1 MSLLIN
7 LKLVSSQRK
16 KISTPS
22 EARRKKLSSKLQ
34 EQIQLAKAL
43 QEGGQYAP
51 VKIRVVRDKE
61 TGIKQRIE
69 VVKIIKPWW
78 WDENGKICVMIH
90 YGSKVLELQNGL
102 NAVEVDDMST
112 LVSTLELIKLAAD
125 KGELDDQ
132 INAVSQLVKA
142 GFKRDKSVSYKSDK
156 SDRDK
161 TERKNNTLKLPA
173 KAA

>member
-1 MSLLIN
+1 MSLLSN

-16 KISTPS
+16 KTSTPT

-34 EQIQLAKAL
+34 EQIQLAKTL

-51 VKIRVVRDKE
+51 KKIRIVRDND

-69 VVKIIKPWW
+69 VTKIIKPWW

-102 NAVEVDDMST
+102 NAIEVDDMST
-112 LVSTLELIKLAAD
+112 LVSTLELIKMAAD
-125 KGELDDQ
+125 KGELDNQ
-132 INAVSQLVKA
+132 INAVSQLVRA
-142 GFKRDKSVSYKSDK
+142 GFNQDKSATNK

>member
-1 MSLLIN
+1 MSLLSN

-16 KISTPS
+16 KTSTPT

-51 VKIRVVRDKE
+51 KKIRIVRDKE
-61 TGIKQRIE
+61 TSIKQRIE
-69 VVKIIKPWW
+69 VTKIIKPWW

-102 NAVEVDDMST
+102 NAIEVDDMSM
-112 LVSTLELIKLAAD
+112 LVSTLELIKMAAD
-125 KGELDDQ
+125 KGELDNQ
-132 INAVSQLVKA
+132 INAVSQLVRA
-142 GFKRDKSVSYKSDK
+142 GFNQDKSATNK

>member
-1 MSLLIN
+1 MSLLSN

-16 KISTPS
+16 KTSTPT

-43 QEGGQYAP
+43 QEGVQYAP
-51 VKIRVVRDKE
+51 KKIRIVRDKE

-69 VVKIIKPWW
+69 VTKIIKPWW
-78 WDENGKICVMIH
+78 WDENGKICLMIH

-102 NAVEVDDMST
+102 NAVEVDDLST
-112 LVSTLELIKLAAD
+112 LVSTLELIKMAAD
-125 KGELDDQ
+125 KGELDNQ
-132 INAVSQLVKA
+132 INAISQLVRA
-142 GFKRDKSVSYKSDK
+142 GFNQDKSATNK

-173 KAA
+173 KGA

>member
-1 MSLLIN
+1 MSLLSN

-16 KISTPS
+16 KTSTPS

-34 EQIQLAKAL
+34 EHIQLAKAL

-51 VKIRVVRDKE
+51 LKIRIVRDKE

-69 VVKIIKPWW
+69 VLKIIKPWW

-90 YGSKVLELQNGL
+90 YGSKVLELQHGL
-102 NAVEVDDMST
+102 NAIEVEDISA
-112 LVSTLELIKLAAD
+112 LVSTLELIKIAAD

-142 GFKRDKSVSYKSDK
+142 GFKRDKSVSDK